1 MTFCFTRRPCLL
13 GTLRDMQ
20 KKALETGSSL
30 HRGPLGNLKGAHFTR
45 ELERQMEG
53 SGDRMSLSMGA
64 L

>member
-1 MTFCFTRRPCLL
+1 
-13 GTLRDMQ
+13 MQ